1 MSNEITFLL
10 KGDRGSI
17 TINFSQKSIEDT
29 INRFFGF
36 LVSSGVDDL
45 VIKSSVKNVL
55 DGNWNSTFP
64 AQSNLGIMS
73 IRLPEIDS
81 MAGTS
86 LGIMPTTLQP
96 LSGKYGNTAIQS
108 SLHDDR

>member
-64 AQSNLGIMS
+64 AQNNLGIMS